1 MTFARSLLALPLF
14 ALLFFALMA
23 AGIAIAPPPVSEN
36 VAASEFDAIEAR
48 ARLSRILGDEA
59 PHPIDS
65 ARQDETR
72 AALIK
77 EIEALGFTPEV
88 RETFA
93 CRPSPEAPLID
104 CMMVRNV
111 VFGIGP
117 EEGPAVLA
125 ATHYD
130 SVPAAPG
137 ASDAGIGIAAW
148 LEVARALA
156 NTHLERRVIF
166 LFTDGEEIALIGA
179 WVFAT
184 QDKDMADVEAII
196 NLEARGTRGPAL
208 FFETNRPNADAIAA
222 FSGAPRG
229 MANSIMADVYE
240 ILPNNT
246 DVTELRRDGTDIINI
261 ALLEGLEHY
270 HTPQDSLASQDPRS
284 LQHMGDIALHVT
296 RTLAGAPDRGDSQD
310 LVYTDIAGR
319 VFLSAPAG
327 IARVLLALCVLAAF
341 ALFWRVGGVG
351 RWRALALPPLAL
363 IFAGASAFAIGA
375 LFDALRG
382 GGASFWVA
390 HPEATRAWV
399 ILLALLGAAAAQALL
414 RVGGATQAGVA
425 AMFWFG
431 ALGFALTFVTPGI
444 SILFVIPLLVFVV
457 SALIAFAW
465 APAQRIGASAAGVIT
480 LLVWAPLFYLVELAL
495 GYSMPYA
502 NALVAAVIVLPWLG
516 ALVATQEQSQSPTP
530 VLTLVGALALALAW
544 AGLSP
549 SYSPQKPRG
558 LNLTYVSNGVTSEA
572 YVTAGS
578 TRRRLPESLS
588 SMGAFAPL
596 RVAPGDSADTW
607 AASAPIEQVSRPTFE
622 GVRYDDAAREW
633 RATLRTNGAYR
644 TTLRIPRH
652 AGAIAAR
659 LRGAEADFERTGG
672 AGDFVN
678 LACQGRSCDGAEV
691 VIKLAEDAAALPWYV
706 LGQYPTTTTEASR
719 TFIARR
725 GDDAT
730 PIQFGDSILTI
741 DVLDGPGQAR

>member
-208 FFETNRPNADAIAA
+208 FFETNRPNAMQSPHSLVRRAA
-222 FSGAPRG
+222 WP
-229 MANSIMADVYE
+229 
-240 ILPNNT
+240 
-246 DVTELRRDGTDIINI
+246 
-261 ALLEGLEHY
+261 
-270 HTPQDSLASQDPRS
+270 
-284 LQHMGDIALHVT
+284 
-296 RTLAGAPDRGDSQD
+296 
-310 LVYTDIAGR
+310 
-319 VFLSAPAG
+319 
-327 IARVLLALCVLAAF
+327 
-341 ALFWRVGGVG
+341 
-351 RWRALALPPLAL
+351 
-363 IFAGASAFAIGA
+363 
-375 LFDALRG
+375 
-382 GGASFWVA
+382 
-390 HPEATRAWV
+390 
-399 ILLALLGAAAAQALL
+399 
-414 RVGGATQAGVA
+414 
-425 AMFWFG
+425 
-431 ALGFALTFVTPGI
+431 
-444 SILFVIPLLVFVV
+444 IPL
-457 SALIAFAW
+457 
-465 APAQRIGASAAGVIT
+465 
-480 LLVWAPLFYLVELAL
+480 
-495 GYSMPYA
+495 
-502 NALVAAVIVLPWLG
+502 WL
-516 ALVATQEQSQSPTP
+516 T
-530 VLTLVGALALALAW
+530 
-544 AGLSP
+544 
-549 SYSPQKPRG
+549 
-558 LNLTYVSNGVTSEA
+558 
-572 YVTAGS
+572 S
-578 TRRRLPESLS
+578 TRSC
-588 SMGAFAPL
+588 
-596 RVAPGDSADTW
+596 
-607 AASAPIEQVSRPTFE
+607 PTI
-622 GVRYDDAAREW
+622 
-633 RATLRTNGAYR
+633 RT
-644 TTLRIPRH
+644 
-652 AGAIAAR
+652 
-659 LRGAEADFERTGG
+659 
-672 AGDFVN
+672 
-678 LACQGRSCDGAEV
+678 
-691 VIKLAEDAAALPWYV
+691 
-706 LGQYPTTTTEASR
+706 
-719 TFIARR
+719 
-725 GDDAT
+725 
-730 PIQFGDSILTI
+730 
-741 DVLDGPGQAR
+741 